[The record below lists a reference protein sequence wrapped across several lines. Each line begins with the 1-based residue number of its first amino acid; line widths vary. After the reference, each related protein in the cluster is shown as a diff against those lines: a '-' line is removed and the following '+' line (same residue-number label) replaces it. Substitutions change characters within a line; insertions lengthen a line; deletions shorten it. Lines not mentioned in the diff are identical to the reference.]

1 MDISQITVPEG
12 IDPDLF
18 WNAVREALDA
28 VKQAQDDT
36 TATQVVEQEPVAPVV
51 PTVPDVVAVR
61 EGVINAATYTITAV
75 EGGRYGQVHVEAFG
89 GDADVT
95 TEQQDGDDTQRVR
108 AKRAKPHVVRS
119 HIIATMMACVK
130 HENQPGRSN
139 YVTRPDCIGW
149 AITMKS
155 SRNSAVSPFPDA
167 EGNVECHYRWYNG
180 RDLIKD
186 IASHTGVTYTQ
197 PQVRTALS
205 ALVSEGVVK
214 EDGKISKSKRYTL
227 SDANYEAAVK
237 AGKGE

>member
-36 TATQVVEQEPVAPVV
+36 TATQVVEPEPEAPVV
-51 PTVPDVVAVR
+51 PTVPDVIAVR

-75 EGGRYGQVHVEAFG
+75 EGGRYGQVKVEAFG
-89 GDADVT
+89 TGAAT

-108 AKRAKPHVVRS
+108 AKRANPADVKR
-119 HIIATMMACVK
+119 HILATMFECIK
-130 HENQPGRSN
+130 HENKPGRSN
-139 YVTRPDCIGW
+139 FVSRPDCIGW
-149 AITMKS
+149 AITIKQ
-155 SRNSAVSPFPDA
+155 SRNSAVSNFADS

-186 IASHTGVTYTQ
+186 VAHHTNVTYTPAQ
-197 PQVRTALS
+197 IRTALT
-205 ALVSEGVVK
+205 ALVESGEVK

-227 SDANYEAAVK
+227 PDEKYVAAVN